1 MIGHYCFFAE
11 CFVSPPYPL
20 DFTDPNL
27 IALYQNLGVPDTAL
41 DQGCQS
47 INYRDSKN
55 WPAPEIVRG
64 KNDNRIQSCELFE
77 THSPQFPAA
86 YQKFSGESLP
96 WSPSPQ
102 NSNTQQVL
110 KNFDGNIAQWRQIN
124 HLPNG
129 ANLSLALNIYSW
141 FIQRGIKADPNAPEQ
156 NFDEAIISSKA
167 HCSNFF
173 KDLYALYS
181 REGFSPHSEFVKV
194 DQKGV

>member
-1 MIGHYCFFAE
+1 
-11 CFVSPPYPL
+11 
-20 DFTDPNL
+20 
-27 IALYQNLGVPDTAL
+27 
-41 DQGCQS
+41 
-47 INYRDSKN
+47 
-55 WPAPEIVRG
+55 
-64 KNDNRIQSCELFE
+64 
-77 THSPQFPAA
+77 PQFPAA

-194 DQKGV
+194 DQKGVEVQHIVTAIEMGGKTYLVDPYYRSFNAAHMQHTPM